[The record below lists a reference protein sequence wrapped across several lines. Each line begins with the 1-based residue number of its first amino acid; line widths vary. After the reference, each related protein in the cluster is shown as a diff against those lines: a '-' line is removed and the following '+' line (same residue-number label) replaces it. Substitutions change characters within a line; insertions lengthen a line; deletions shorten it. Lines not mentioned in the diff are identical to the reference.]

1 MDNLKQWKRGIDQKY
16 PKRQIMTPILINYN
30 YEKKKL

>member
-1 MDNLKQWKRGIDQKY
+1 MDILEQWKRGIDQKY
-16 PKRQIMTPILINYN
+16 PKRQIMTSIFINYN